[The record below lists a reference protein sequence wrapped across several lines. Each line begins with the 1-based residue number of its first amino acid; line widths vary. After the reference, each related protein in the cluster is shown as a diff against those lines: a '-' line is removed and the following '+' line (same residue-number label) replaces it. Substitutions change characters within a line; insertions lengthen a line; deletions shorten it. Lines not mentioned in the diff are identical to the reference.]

1 MDRRHFLAVSTTAG
15 ASVASFASSGA
26 AHAADRAD
34 ADRTAPEGTSGAA
47 AGPGE
52 FALWYPRPAST
63 WLEALPI
70 GNGRL
75 GAMVFG
81 GTDSEQLHLNE
92 DTVWAGGPYEPAN
105 PRALAALPEIR
116 RLVFAGEWAAA
127 QSLIDSDFLGIPKGE
142 LMYQTVGN
150 LRLAFAAEGE
160 VHDYRRTLDLD
171 SAVTSVR
178 YIQGGVTY
186 RREVFASHPDQVIA
200 MHLSADAPGA
210 VSFTAAFDS
219 PQTVTASSPDRITVA
234 IDGTSQTREGITGQ
248 VRFRAL
254 ARARADGGTVSSE
267 NGTLT
272 VTGADSVTLL
282 VSIGTSYTDYRN
294 PTGDHAHRASAPLN
308 AASDVPYARLRKRHA
323 TDYQRLFRR
332 VELDLGTTDA
342 AALPTDERVA
352 NFASAADPHLVALHF
367 QYGRYLLISSSRPG
381 TQPANLQGIW
391 NESLSPP
398 WDSKYTININTEM
411 NYWPAPVTNL
421 LECWEPVFDMLAD
434 LSVTGARTAEAQYG
448 AGGWVTHHNTDAWR
462 GTAPVDGAFWGM
474 WQTGGA
480 WLSTGIW
487 EHYLFTGDK
496 EALRR
501 RYPVL
506 RGAVRFFLDTLV
518 TDPASGH
525 LVTCPAV
532 SPENAHHTDVSVC
545 AGPTMDNQILRDLLD
560 GFVKASEL
568 LGEDGHTD
576 GDADGNGHG
585 VGQGGMRAEARAARG
600 KLPPM
605 KIGAQGQLQEWQ
617 EDWDAIAPEQN
628 HRHVSHLYG
637 LHPSNQITRRGT
649 PELFAAALKTLEQ
662 RGDAGTGWSLAWK
675 INFWARLEEGAR
687 SYKLLTDLLTPE
699 RTAPNL
705 FDLHPPFQ
713 IDGNFGATAG
723 VSEWLLQSHAG
734 ELHLLPAL
742 PPTLPDGRVRGL
754 LARGGFEVDLE
765 WGEGTLLTGSL
776 RSRSGNRAVVR
787 SATDL
792 KVTAHGRPVGIRRP
806 EPGLIVFG
814 TEAGTTYRL
823 STDRSAHPE

>member
-1 MDRRHFLAVSTTAG
+1 MDHAHFPAPSTTGAGMAG
-15 ASVASFASSGA
+15 A
-26 AHAADRAD
+26 R
-34 ADRTAPEGTSGAA
+34 
-47 AGPGE
+47 PGE
-52 FALWYPRPAST
+52 LALWYPRPASA

-81 GTDSEQLHLNE
+81 GADSELLQLNE
-92 DTVWAGGPYEPAN
+92 DTVWAGGPYEPAD
-105 PRALAALPEIR
+105 PKALASLPEIR
-116 RLVFAGEWAAA
+116 RRVFAGEWDAA
-127 QSLIDSDFLGIPKGE
+127 QSLIDSDFLGVPKGE

-150 LRLAFAAEGE
+150 LRLAFPAGGE
-160 VHDYRRTLDLD
+160 IGDYRRSLDLD
-171 SAVTSVR
+171 SAVASVR
-178 YIQGGVTY
+178 YTQGGVTY
-186 RREVFASHPDQVIA
+186 HREVFASHPDQVIVVR
-200 MHLSADAPGA
+200 LTGNTEGA
-210 VSFTAAFDS
+210 ISFTAAFDS
-219 PQTVTASSPDRITVA
+219 PQTVAASSPDRNTVA
-234 IDGTSQTREGITGQ
+234 IDGTSQSREGIAGQ

-282 VSIGTSYTDYRN
+282 VSIGTSYTDYRSA
-294 PTGDHAHRASAPLN
+294 TGDHVARAAAALDAASA
-308 AASDVPYARLRKRHA
+308 VPYLRLRERHSA
-323 TDYQRLFRR
+323 DYRSLFRR

-352 NFASAADPHLVALHF
+352 NFATATDPHLVALYF

-398 WDSKYTININTEM
+398 WGSKFTININTQM

-421 LECWEPVFDMLAD
+421 LECWEPVFAMLAE
-434 LSVTGARTAEAQYG
+434 LSVAGARTAEAQYG
-448 AGGWVTHHNTDAWR
+448 AGGWVAHHNTDAWR

-480 WLSTGIW
+480 WLATAVW
-487 EHYLFTGDK
+487 ERYLFTGDA

-501 RYPVL
+501 HYPVL

-525 LVTCPAV
+525 LVTCPAI
-532 SPENAHHTDVSVC
+532 SPENAHHPEVSVC
-545 AGPTMDNQILRDLLD
+545 AGPTMDSQILRDLFD
-560 GFVKASEL
+560 GFLKASEL
-568 LGEDGHTD
+568 LGEDGED
-576 GDADGNGHG
+576 GGDEGD
-585 VGQGGMRAEARAARG
+585 GGMRARARAVRE

-605 KIGAQGQLQEWQ
+605 KIGARGQLQEWQ
-617 EDWDAIAPEQN
+617 EDWDAIAPEQH

-637 LHPSNQITRRGT
+637 LHPGNQITARAT
-649 PELFAAALKTLEQ
+649 PDLFAAARTTLEQ

-687 SYKLLTDLLTPE
+687 SHKLLTDLLTPE

-723 VSEWLLQSHAG
+723 ISEWLLQSHAG
-734 ELHLLPAL
+734 ELWLLPAL
-742 PPTLPDGRVRGL
+742 PPSLAAGRVRGL
-754 LARGGFEVDLE
+754 RARGGFEVDLAWE
-765 WGEGTLLTGSL
+765 GGTLRYGEL
-776 RSRSGNRAVVR
+776 RSRRGSPAAVR
-787 SATDL
+787 SGTDL
-792 KVTAHGRPVGIRRP
+792 KVTAEGRPVRLRRP
-806 EPGLIVFG
+806 EPDLIVFA
-814 TEAGTTYRL
+814 TEAGATYRL
-823 STDRSAHPE
+823 SAVGEGP

>member
-15 ASVASFASSGA
+15 ASVASLASSGA

-34 ADRTAPEGTSGAA
+34 ADLTVPEGTSGAA
-47 AGPGE
+47 AEPGE

-81 GTDSEQLHLNE
+81 GTDSEQLQLNE
-92 DTVWAGGPYEPAN
+92 DTVWAGGPYEPAS

-178 YIQGGVTY
+178 CTLGGVTY
-186 RREVFASHPDQVIA
+186 RREVFASHPDQVIV
-200 MHLSADAPGA
+200 MRLSADAPGA

-294 PTGDHAHRASAPLN
+294 PTGDHTQRASAPLN
-308 AASDVPYARLRKRHA
+308 AASDAPYARLRERHVA
-323 TDYQRLFRR
+323 DYQRLFRR

-411 NYWPAPVTNL
+411 NYWPAALTNL

-434 LSVTGARTAEAQYG
+434 LSVTGARTAEVQYG

-568 LGEDGHTD
+568 LGEDGDMDGDTD
-576 GDADGNGHG
+576 GDGHG
-585 VGQGGMRAEARAARG
+585 DGPGGMRAEARAARG

-675 INFWARLEEGAR
+675 INFWARLEDGTR

-765 WGEGTLLTGSL
+765 WGGGALLTGSL

-787 SATDL
+787 STTDL

-806 EPGLIVFG
+806 EPGLIVFA

-823 STDRSAHPE
+823 STARSAHP

>member
-1 MDRRHFLAVSTTAG
+1 MDRRHFLALSTTAG
-15 ASVASFASSGA
+15 AGVAALTSSGGA
-26 AHAADRAD
+26 YAADGTGAH
-34 ADRTAPEGTSGAA
+34 RTPPQDAA
-47 AGPGE
+47 AADQKPDE
-52 FALWYPRPAST
+52 FVLWYPRPASE

-81 GTDSEQLHLNE
+81 GTDTELLQLNE

-105 PRALAALPEIR
+105 PKALAALPEIR
-116 RLVFAGEWAAA
+116 RRVFAGEWSAA
-127 QSLIDSDFLGIPKGE
+127 QSLIDSDFLGVPTGE

-150 LRLAFAAEGE
+150 LRMAFAADGE
-160 VHDYRRTLDLD
+160 AADYRRTLDLD

-178 YIQGGVTY
+178 YRRGGVTY
-186 RREVFASHPDQVIA
+186 HRETFVSHPDQVIV
-200 MHLSADAPGA
+200 MRLTADTPGA

-219 PQTVTASSPDRITVA
+219 PQTVTASSPDRITIA
-234 IDGTSQTREGITGQ
+234 MDGTAQTREGIKGQ

-254 ARARADGGTVSSE
+254 ARAHAEGGTVASGSGSLE
-267 NGTLT
+267 
-272 VTGADSVTLL
+272 VTGADAVTLL
-282 VSIGTSYTDYRN
+282 ITIGTSYTDYQD
-294 PTGDHAHRASAPLN
+294 PTGDHEARAAAALN
-308 AASDVPYARLRKRHA
+308 AASAMPHARLLRRHVA
-323 TDYQRLFRR
+323 DYQKLFRR
-332 VELDLGTTDA
+332 VEIDFGRTDA
-342 AALPTDERVA
+342 AELPTDERVA
-352 NFASAADPHLVALHF
+352 RFATAADPHLVALHF

-391 NESLSPP
+391 NELLSPP

-421 LECWEPVFDMLAD
+421 MECWEPVFDMLAD
-434 LSVTGARTAEAQYG
+434 LSVAGARTAEVQYG

-487 EHYLFTGDK
+487 EHYLFSGDK
-496 EALRR
+496 QALRS

-518 TDPASGH
+518 TDPRTGH

-532 SPENAHHTDVSVC
+532 SPENAHHPDVSVC
-545 AGPTMDNQILRDLLD
+545 AGPTMDNQILRDLFD
-560 GFVKASEL
+560 GFVKASKL
-568 LGEDGHTD
+568 LDEDR
-576 GDADGNGHG
+576 A
-585 VGQGGMRAEARAARG
+585 MRNAVRAARG

-605 KIGAQGQLQEWQ
+605 NVGAQGQLQEWS
-617 EDWDAIAPEQN
+617 EDWDATAPEQQ

-637 LHPSNQITRRGT
+637 LHPSNQITKRDT
-649 PELFAAALKTLEQ
+649 PDLFAAALKTLEQ

-675 INFWARLEEGAR
+675 INFWARLEDGAR

-705 FDLHPPFQ
+705 LDLHPPFQ

-723 VSEWLLQSHAG
+723 VAEWLLQSHAG

-742 PPTLPDGRVRGL
+742 PPALANGRVRGL
-754 LARGGFEVDLE
+754 LARGGFELDLKWRE
-765 WGEGTLLTGSL
+765 GALQGGEL
-776 RSRSGNRAVVR
+776 RSRSGNRALVR
-787 SATDL
+787 SATRL
-792 KVTAHGRPVGIRRP
+792 KVTAHGRPVPVRHP
-806 EPGLIVFG
+806 EPGVLEFE
-814 TEAGTTYRL
+814 TRAETRYRL
-823 STDRSAHPE
+823 TAVDSAAPR

>member
-1 MDRRHFLAVSTTAG
+1 MDRRHFLALSTTAG
-15 ASVASFASSGA
+15 AGA
-26 AHAADRAD
+26 AALVPSGGAYAAGGAD
-34 ADRTAPEGTSGAA
+34 ADRTPPQDAAA
-47 AGPGE
+47 AGPRPGD
-52 FALWYPRPAST
+52 FLLWYPRPASG

-81 GTDSEQLHLNE
+81 GTDAELLQLNE

-105 PRALAALPEIR
+105 PKALAALPEIR
-116 RLVFAGEWAAA
+116 RRVFAGEWSAA
-127 QSLIDSDFLGIPKGE
+127 QSLIDSDFLGIPKGQ
-142 LMYQTVGN
+142 LMYQPVGN

-160 VHDYRRTLDLD
+160 SEDYRRTLDLD

-178 YIQGGVTY
+178 YRRNGVTY
-186 RREVFASHPDQVIA
+186 RRETFASHPDQVIVVR
-200 MHLSADAPGA
+200 LTADAPGA
-210 VSFTAAFDS
+210 LSFTAAFDS
-219 PQTVTASSPDRITVA
+219 PQTTTASSPDRITIA
-234 IDGTSQTREGITGQ
+234 IDGTTQTREGIKGQ

-254 ARARADGGTVSSE
+254 TRAHAEGGTVTSD
-267 NGTLT
+267 NGTLE
-272 VTGADSVTLL
+272 VTGADAVTLL
-282 VSIGTSYTDYRN
+282 ISIGTSYTDYQD
-294 PTGDHAHRASAPLN
+294 PTGDHIARATTALN
-308 AASDVPYARLRKRHA
+308 AASGVPYARLLRRHVA
-323 TDYQRLFRR
+323 DYQELFRR
-332 VELDLGTTDA
+332 VELDFGRTDA
-342 AALPTDERVA
+342 ATLPTDERVTA
-352 NFASAADPHLVALHF
+352 FATTTDPHLVALHF

-381 TQPANLQGIW
+381 TQPANLQGVW
-391 NESLSPP
+391 NDSVSPP

-421 LECWEPVFDMLAD
+421 MECWEPVFDMLGDLAD
-434 LSVTGARTAEAQYG
+434 AGARTAEVQYG

-480 WLSTGIW
+480 WLSTGVW

-496 EALRR
+496 QALRR

-518 TDPASGH
+518 TDPGTGH

-532 SPENAHHTDVSVC
+532 SPENAHHPDVSVC
-545 AGPTMDNQILRDLLD
+545 AGPTMDNQILRDLFD
-560 GFVKASEL
+560 GFLKASRL
-568 LGEDGHTD
+568 LGEDR
-576 GDADGNGHG
+576 A
-585 VGQGGMRAEARAARG
+585 MRNAVRAARG

-605 KIGAQGQLQEWQ
+605 KVGAQGQLQEWS
-617 EDWDAIAPEQN
+617 EDWDATAPEQE

-649 PELFAAALKTLEQ
+649 PDLYAAALRTLEQ

-675 INFWARLEEGAR
+675 INFWARLEDGAR
-687 SYKLLTDLLTPE
+687 SYKLLADLLTPE

-723 VSEWLLQSHAG
+723 VAEWLLQSHAG

-742 PPTLPDGRVRGL
+742 PPALANGRVRGL

-765 WGEGTLLTGSL
+765 WREGALVDGEL
-776 RSRSGNRAVVR
+776 RSRSGNRVLVR
-787 SATDL
+787 SATRL
-792 KVTAHGRPVGIRRP
+792 KVTAHGRPVQVRHP
-806 EPGLIVFG
+806 EPGVLAFE
-814 TEAGTTYRL
+814 TRAETRYRL
-823 STDRSAHPE
+823 TAMGSPTSQ

>member
-1 MDRRHFLAVSTTAG
+1 MDRRHFFAWSTMAG
-15 ASVASFASSGA
+15 AGVADVALSSGA
-26 AHAADRAD
+26 YAAEGPD
-34 ADRTAPEGTSGAA
+34 AGWTSASGA
-47 AGPGE
+47 PGLDTRPGDLV
-52 FALWYPRPAST
+52 LWYPRPASA

-81 GTDSEQLHLNE
+81 GAESELLQLNE

-105 PRALAALPEIR
+105 PKALASLPEIR
-116 RLVFAGEWAAA
+116 RRVFAGEWDAA

-150 LRLAFAAEGE
+150 LRLAFDAGGE
-160 VHDYRRTLDLD
+160 VGDYRRTLDLD

-178 YIQGGVTY
+178 YAQGGVTY
-186 RREVFASHPDQVIA
+186 HRECFASHSDQVIV
-200 MHLSADAPGA
+200 MRLTADAPGS

-267 NGTLT
+267 DGTLT

-282 VSIGTSYTDYRN
+282 VSVGTSYTDYRN
-294 PTGDHAHRASAPLN
+294 PTGDHAARATAPLN
-308 AASDVPYARLRKRHA
+308 AASDVPYARLRKRHVA
-323 TDYQRLFRR
+323 DYQSLFRR
-332 VELDLGTTDA
+332 VALDLGTTDA

-352 NFASAADPHLVALHF
+352 NFASTADPQLIALHF

-391 NESLSPP
+391 NDSLSPS

-421 LECWEPVFDMLAD
+421 LECWEPVFDLLAE
-434 LSVTGARTAEAQYG
+434 LSVAGATTARLQYG

-480 WLSTGIW
+480 WLATGIW

-496 EALRR
+496 QALRR

-518 TDPASGH
+518 PDPAGGH

-532 SPENAHHTDVSVC
+532 SPEHAHHTDVSIC
-545 AGPTMDNQILRDLLD
+545 AGPTMDNQILRDLFD
-560 GFVKASEL
+560 GFIKASEL
-568 LGEDGHTD
+568 LGEDV
-576 GDADGNGHG
+576 DAGI
-585 VGQGGMRAEARAARG
+585 RAEARAVRE

-637 LHPSNQITRRGT
+637 LHPSNQITKRGT
-649 PELFAAALKTLEQ
+649 PELFAAARTTLEQ

-723 VSEWLLQSHAG
+723 ISEWLLQSHAG

-742 PPTLPDGRVRGL
+742 PPALLDGRVRGL
-754 LARGGFEVDLE
+754 LARGGFEVDLT
-765 WGEGTLLTGSL
+765 WGQGALLTGEL
-776 RSRSGNRAVVR
+776 RSRSGNQVTLR

-792 KVTAHGRPVGIRRP
+792 KVTAHGRRVRTRRP
-806 EPGLIVFG
+806 EPGLIVFD
-814 TEAGTTYRL
+814 TEPGAAYRL
-823 STDRSAHPE
+823 NAAG

>member
-1 MDRRHFLAVSTTAG
+1 MSSLVSVPSAY
-15 ASVASFASSGA
+15 
-26 AHAADRAD
+26 AADRPD
-34 ADRTAPEGTSGAA
+34 AGRPVPEGATGSSART
-47 AGPGE
+47 GE
-52 FALWYPRPAST
+52 FALWYARPAST

-75 GAMVFG
+75 GAMVYG
-81 GTDSEQLHLNE
+81 GTDGEQLQLNE

-105 PRALAALPEIR
+105 PKALAALPEIR
-116 RLVFAGEWAAA
+116 RRVFDGEWDPA
-127 QSLIDSDFLGIPKGE
+127 QSLINSDFLGIPQGE

-150 LRLAFAAEGE
+150 LRLAFPADGE
-160 VHDYRRTLDLD
+160 IGDYRRTLDLD
-171 SAVTSVR
+171 TAVTSVR
-178 YIQGGVTY
+178 YTRGGVTHH
-186 RREVFASHPDQVIA
+186 REVFASHPDQVIVMRLTA
-200 MHLSADAPGA
+200 SVPGS
-210 VSFTAAFDS
+210 VSFNAAFDS
-219 PQTVTASSPDRITVA
+219 PQTVAASSPDRITVA
-234 IDGTSQTREGITGQ
+234 VDGTSQTREGIKGQ

-254 ARARADGGTVSSE
+254 ARARADGGTVASQ

-282 VSIGTSYTDYRN
+282 VSIGTSYTDYQD
-294 PTGDHAHRASAPLN
+294 PTGDHAARAAAPLDT
-308 AASDVPYARLRKRHA
+308 ASDVPYARLRKRHVA
-323 TDYQRLFRR
+323 DYQRLFRR
-332 VELDLGTTDA
+332 VELDLGTTGA
-342 AALPTDERVA
+342 AALPTDQRVE
-352 NFASAADPHLVALHF
+352 NFASATDPQLVALHF

-411 NYWPAPVTNL
+411 NYWPSPVTNL

-434 LSVTGARTAEAQYG
+434 LSVAGARTAQVQYG
-448 AGGWVTHHNTDAWR
+448 ARGWVTHHNTDAWR

-487 EHYLFTGDK
+487 QHYLFTGDK

-532 SPENAHHTDVSVC
+532 SPENAHHPGVSVC
-545 AGPTMDNQILRDLLD
+545 AGPTMDNQILRDLID
-560 GFVKASEL
+560 GYVKASEL
-568 LGEDGHTD
+568 LGEDGDEH
-576 GDADGNGHG
+576 
-585 VGQGGMRAEARAARG
+585 GMRAEARAAAP

-605 KIGAQGQLQEWQ
+605 RIGAQGQLQEWL
-617 EDWDAIAPEQN
+617 EDWDAVAPEQN
-628 HRHVSHLYG
+628 HRHISHLYG
-637 LHPSNQITRRGT
+637 LHPSNQITRRDT
-649 PELFAAALKTLEQ
+649 PELFAAAHRTLEQ

-675 INFWARLEEGAR
+675 INFWARMEEGAR

-723 VSEWLLQSHAG
+723 VAEWLLQSHAG

-742 PPTLPDGRVRGL
+742 PPALPEGRVRGL

-765 WGEGTLLTGSL
+765 WGEGALLTGSL
-776 RSRSGNRAVVR
+776 RSRCGNRAVVR

-792 KVTAHGRPVGIRRP
+792 RVTVQGRPVRPRRP
-806 EPGLIVFG
+806 EQGLIVFE

-823 STDRSAHPE
+823 DAAGAARHE

>member
-1 MDRRHFLAVSTTAG
+1 MDRRHFFAWSATAG
-15 ASVASFASSGA
+15 AGVTDLVLSGGPAAAAADQASASGA
-26 AHAADRAD
+26 
-34 ADRTAPEGTSGAA
+34 SGPDIR
-47 AGPGE
+47 PGDL
-52 FALWYPRPAST
+52 ALWYPRAAST

-81 GTDSEQLHLNE
+81 GAESELLQLNE
-92 DTVWAGGPYEPAN
+92 DTVWAGGPYEPAS
-105 PRALAALPEIR
+105 PKALASLPEIR
-116 RLVFAGEWAAA
+116 RRVFAGEWEAA
-127 QSLIDSDFLGIPKGE
+127 QSLIDSDFLGTPKGE
-142 LMYQTVGN
+142 LMYQPVGN
-150 LRLAFAAEGE
+150 LRLAFDAAGE
-160 VHDYRRTLDLD
+160 VGDYRRTLDLD
-171 SAVTSVR
+171 SAVASVR
-178 YIQGGVTY
+178 YAQGGVTY
-186 RREVFASHPDQVIA
+186 DRECFASHPDQVIV
-200 MHLSADAPGA
+200 MRLTADRPGA

-219 PQTVTASSPDRITVA
+219 PQTVIASSPDRITVA
-234 IDGTSQTREGITGQ
+234 IDGTSETREGVTGQ

-282 VSIGTSYTDYRN
+282 VSVGTSYTDYRN
-294 PTGDHAHRASAPLN
+294 PTGDHAARATAPLN
-308 AASDVPYARLRKRHA
+308 AASDVPYARLRKRHVA
-323 TDYQRLFRR
+323 DYRGLFRR
-332 VELDLGTTDA
+332 VGLDLGTTDA

-352 NFASAADPHLVALHF
+352 NFASATDPQLVALHF

-391 NESLSPP
+391 NDSLSPS

-421 LECWEPVFDMLAD
+421 LECWEPVFDLLAD
-434 LSVTGARTAEAQYG
+434 LSVAGATTAKRQYG

-462 GTAPVDGAFWGM
+462 GTAPVDRAFPGM

-487 EHYLFTGDK
+487 DHYLFTGDK
-496 EALRR
+496 KALRR

-506 RGAVRFFLDTLV
+506 RGSVRFFLDTLV
-518 TDPASGH
+518 TDPATGH
-525 LVTCPAV
+525 FVTCPAN
-532 SPENAHHTDVSVC
+532 SPENAHHTNVSVC
-545 AGPTMDNQILRDLLD
+545 AGPTMDNQILRDLFD

-568 LGEDGHTD
+568 LGEDA
-576 GDADGNGHG
+576 DA
-585 VGQGGMRAEARAARG
+585 GMRAEVRRVRR

-605 KIGAQGQLQEWQ
+605 KIGAQGQLREWQ
-617 EDWDAIAPEQN
+617 EDWDAIAPEQK

-637 LHPSNQITRRGT
+637 LHPSNQITKRDT
-649 PELFAAALKTLEQ
+649 PELFAAARKTLER

-675 INFWARLEEGAR
+675 INFWARLEDGAR
-687 SYKLLTDLLTPE
+687 SFKLLTDLLTPE

-734 ELHLLPAL
+734 ELRLLPAL
-742 PPTLPDGRVRGL
+742 PPTLLDGRVRGL
-754 LARGGFEVDLE
+754 LARGGFEVDLT
-765 WGEGTLLTGSL
+765 WRQGALLTGKL
-776 RSRSGNRAVVR
+776 RSRSGNQAIVR

-792 KVTAHGRPVGIRRP
+792 KVSVHGHRLRARRP
-806 EPGLIVFG
+806 EPGLIVFD
-814 TEAGTTYRL
+814 TEPGTTYRL
-823 STDRSAHPE
+823 NPAD

>member
-1 MDRRHFLAVSTTAG
+1 MDRRHFLAVSTTT
-15 ASVASFASSGA
+15 GA
-26 AHAADRAD
+26 ALSDLASAGVAHATD
-34 ADRTAPEGTSGAA
+34 GAA
-47 AGPGE
+47 AVRTSPEGSSPVAAKPGE
-52 FALWYPRPAST
+52 FALWYPRPAAT

-81 GTDSEQLHLNE
+81 GTDRERLQLNE
-92 DTVWAGGPYEPAN
+92 DTLWAGGPYEPAN
-105 PRALAALPEIR
+105 PKGLAALPEIR
-116 RLVFAGEWAAA
+116 RRVFAGEWDAA
-127 QSLIDSDFLGIPKGE
+127 QSLINSDFLGTPKGE

-150 LRLAFAAEGE
+150 LRLAFAADGE
-160 VHDYRRTLDLD
+160 IGDYRRTLDLD
-171 SAVTSVR
+171 SAVTSVH
-178 YIQGGVTY
+178 YTQGGVTY
-186 RREVFASHPDQVIA
+186 HRELFASHPDQVIVMRLTA
-200 MHLSADAPGA
+200 SAPGA

-234 IDGTSQTREGITGQ
+234 IDGISQTREGVKGQ
-248 VRFRAL
+248 VRFQAL
-254 ARARADGGTVSSE
+254 ARARADGGTVVSE

-282 VSIGTSYTDYRN
+282 VSIGTSYTDYQD
-294 PTGDHAHRASAPLN
+294 PTGDHAARATAPLN
-308 AASDVPYARLRKRHA
+308 AASDLPYARLRGRHVA
-323 TDYQRLFRR
+323 DYRRLFRR
-332 VELDLGTTDA
+332 VGLDLGTTDA
-342 AALPTDERVA
+342 AALPTDQRVA

-391 NESLSPP
+391 NELLSPP

-434 LSVTGARTAEAQYG
+434 LSVAGARTAEVQYG
-448 AGGWVTHHNTDAWR
+448 ARGWVTHHNTDAWR
-462 GTAPVDGAFWGM
+462 GTAPVDSAFYGM

-480 WLSTGIW
+480 WLATGIW
-487 EHYLFTGDK
+487 QHYLFTADRK
-496 EALRR
+496 ALRR

-525 LVTCPAV
+525 LVTCPAM
-532 SPENAHHTDVSVC
+532 SPENAHHPGVSVC

-568 LGEDGHTD
+568 LGEDGD
-576 GDADGNGHG
+576 
-585 VGQGGMRAEARAARG
+585 GQGGMRAEARATAE
-600 KLPPM
+600 KLPSM
-605 KIGAQGQLQEWQ
+605 KVGAQGQLQEWQ
-617 EDWDAIAPEQN
+617 EDWDAIAPSQN
-628 HRHVSHLYG
+628 HRHISHLYG
-637 LHPSNQITRRGT
+637 LHPSNQITGRGT
-649 PELFAAALKTLEQ
+649 PELFAAARRTLER

-723 VSEWLLQSHAG
+723 VVEWLLQSHAG

-742 PPTLPDGRVRGL
+742 PPALPDGRVRGL

-765 WGEGTLLTGSL
+765 WCEGVLLTGSL

-792 KVTAHGRPVGIRRP
+792 KVTAQGRPVRVRRP
-806 EPGLIVFG
+806 EPGLIVFE
-814 TEAGTTYRL
+814 TEAGATYRL
-823 STDRSAHPE
+823 RAAHSAHPE